1 MSNFVCFEK
10 DEKESR
16 MYIILH
22 EKVFMLSNL
31 HSISYLQSQN
41 QVSDKK
47 IFLFSFSY
55 FQLHAK
61 AKT

>member
-47 IFLFSFSY
+47 TFLFSFSY